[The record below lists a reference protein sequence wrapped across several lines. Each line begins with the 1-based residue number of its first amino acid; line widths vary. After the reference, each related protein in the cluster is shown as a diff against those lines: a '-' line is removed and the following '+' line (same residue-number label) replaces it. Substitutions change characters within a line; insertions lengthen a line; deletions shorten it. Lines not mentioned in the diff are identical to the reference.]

1 MTELTCEQARDLA
14 PEYGLGILEPDE
26 RAAMAAHVL
35 RCPECRRE
43 TEEFAR
49 LGDDLM
55 EVIPAAEPPP
65 GFDGRVLASLQAP
78 RRTSAQTSSGHRRR
92 CSRSGSGH
100 RDGPRPHFER
110 PPSAEHPGRSRGVR
124 PPRRIVLHR
133 RKADLSVDDGR
144 SPRHVRH
151 RLVPDRRSRRQTR
164 HARQLRRGERQRLVG
179 DARAC
184 RARTDLVRT
193 AGRGGRPDPRSGDR
207 QVVSLRRRRGCRR

>member
-35 RCPECRRE
+35 RCPECPRE

-78 RRTSAQTSSGHRRR
+78 RRRLRKRVLATGGGALAAAAATATVLVLTSNGHHQQNIRADLVASGRPVGSFYTDGKPTYLWMTVDRLGASGTVS
-92 CSRSGSGH
+92 CQIVEADGKLVTLGSFDVVNGSGSWATPEPAGLG
-100 RDGPRPHFER
+100 RIS
-110 PPSAEHPGRSRGVR
+110 SARLV
-124 PPRRIVLHR
+124 
-133 RKADLSVDDGR
+133 AADGR
-144 SPRHVRH
+144 ILAQATVKS
-151 RLVPDRRSRRQTR
+151 
-164 HARQLRRGERQRLVG
+164 
-179 DARAC
+179 
-184 RARTDLVRT
+184 
-193 AGRGGRPDPRSGDR
+193 
-207 QVVSLRRRRGCRR
+207 